1 MLVKQIRSLD
11 EIQKTCS
18 AIPDLVA
25 KAQENS
31 NRSTQIL
38 QLLSVFPN
46 CNAQI
51 DRISKGVEGLERS
64 AKGMRVCFSD

>member
-1 MLVKQIRSLD
+1 MKQIRSLD
-11 EIQKTCS
+11 EIPKTCS

-25 KAQENS
+25 KAQENA

-46 CNAQI
+46 HNAEI
-51 DRISKGVEGLERS
+51 ERISKGIDGLEQN